1 MCPEEGRDKRRQRD
15 RGGVIRNSRLMSLRL
30 TYSLD
35 VLATTCADTKG
46 ERGGIIRNPRLIIH
60 FCLLLGR
67 TPNASSSFDPRFLHY
82 HFTEVLK

>member
-67 TPNASSSFDPRFLHY
+67 TPNASSFDPRFLHY